1 LVETIEHTAPHSTS
15 NALDIA
21 GRENRGDHPT
31 MDSTTKEERTWA
43 MFAHLSTFAGH
54 FIPFGHIIGP
64 LVIWMIKKDE
74 LPLVN
79 DQGKEALNFQITM
92 TFAFI
97 VAALS
102 LFIVVGFVL
111 LPAVWLFDVIV
122 TIIAAV
128 KANEGVAYRY
138 PLCLRLVN

>member
-1 LVETIEHTAPHSTS
+1 MPEREIAAT
-15 NALDIA
+15 IA
-21 GRENRGDHPT
+21 GMEVPN
-31 MDSTTKEERTWA
+31 KEERNWA

-54 FIPFGHIIGP
+54 LVPFGHIAGP
-64 LVIWMIKKDE
+64 LIVWLLKKDE
-74 LPLVN
+74 MPLVN

-92 TFAFI
+92 TLAFI

-102 LFIVVGFVL
+102 LFVLVGFFL

-138 PLCLRLVN
+138 PMCWRLVS

>member
-1 LVETIEHTAPHSTS
+1 MEPPVSSPGDLVP
-15 NALDIA
+15 N
-21 GRENRGDHPT
+21 
-31 MDSTTKEERTWA
+31 KEARNWA
-43 MFAHLSTFAGH
+43 MFAHLSTFVGH
-54 FIPFGHIIGP
+54 FIPFGHIGGP
-64 LVIWMIKKDE
+64 LLIWLLKKDE
-74 LPLVN
+74 MPFVN

-92 TFAFI
+92 TLAFI

-102 LFIVVGFVL
+102 LFVLVGVVL

-138 PLCLRLVN
+138 PLCLRLVS